1 MQRLPAPTL
10 LCAALLLSVSA
21 QAEDYY
27 KYVRPDGRVVYTNIT
42 EQVPL
47 EQRERGK
54 LDLSRISLNSELG
67 AELDRGFAAEHA
79 ELRESTYCQA
89 LRAAAEVS
97 LLERIWEDFAPL
109 VVCGAVMLAFVL
121 FTPYAM
127 RAFGAPVWAKTLMM
141 AIPSLA
147 IAGLVAFTMNHTNKA
162 IVKLKEQVKPCA
174 AESFAELRSE
184 PDALAK
190 RSQMIE
196 ELRREVTTLEV
207 GGYGTV
213 AAPGAPRPE

>member
-1 MQRLPAPTL
+1 MQKLPAPML
-10 LCAALLLSVSA
+10 LCVALLVSA
-21 QAEDYY
+21 SVRAEDFY
-27 KYVRPDGRVVYTNIT
+27 KYVGKDGRPVYTNIT
-42 EQVPL
+42 EQVPIA
-47 EQRERGK
+47 QRERGK

-67 AELDRGFAAEHA
+67 AELDRGFAQEHA
-79 ELRESTYCQA
+79 ELRESAYCQA
-89 LRAAAEVS
+89 LVAAADVS
-97 LLERIWEDFAPL
+97 LLERIWQDFAPL
-109 VVCGAVMLAFVL
+109 VVCGAVMLAFVS

-127 RAFGAPVWAKTLMM
+127 REFGAPVWAKTLMM

-162 IVKLKEQVKPCA
+162 IAKLKQQAKPCG

-196 ELRREVTTLEV
+196 ELRREVTTLRV
-207 GGYGTV
+207 GGYGT
-213 AAPGAPRPE
+213 AAASGASRFD

>member
-1 MQRLPAPTL
+1 ML
-10 LCAALLLSVSA
+10 LCAALLVSANA
-21 QAEDYY
+21 QAEDFY
-27 KYVRPDGRVVYTNIT
+27 KYVRRDGRVVYTNIT
-42 EQVPL
+42 EQVPV

-54 LDLSRISLNSELG
+54 LDLSRIPLNSELG

-79 ELRESTYCQA
+79 ELRESTYCEA
-89 LRAAAEVS
+89 LLAAADVS
-97 LLERIWEDFAPL
+97 VFERVWEDFAPL
-109 VVCGAVMLAFVL
+109 VVCGGVMLAFLL

-127 RAFGAPVWAKTLMM
+127 REFGAPVWAKTLMM

-147 IAGLVAFTMNHTNKA
+147 IAGLVAFTMTRANQA
-162 IVKLKEQVKPCA
+162 IVKLKEQAKPCA
-174 AESFAELRSE
+174 AESFANLRSE

-196 ELRREVTTLEV
+196 ELRREVTTHHV

-213 AAPGAPRPE
+213 AAPGAPRPD